1 VQKAKNADESPLA
14 NWLRFFA
21 AETAEEFTM
30 IAQTRPAIA
39 EAWGVVQY
47 LSGDEEARRLAEYE
61 EMSRRDDADR
71 QKGAYKQ
78 GRQAGII
85 EVARNLLQDK
95 IPADAVSRA
104 TGLSLDEINRLAADL
119 S

>member
-1 VQKAKNADESPLA
+1 MHCWG

-21 AETAEEFTM
+21 DETAEEFSM
-30 IAQTRPAIA
+30 IVQTSPAIA

-61 EMSRRDDADR
+61 KMSRRDEADR
-71 QKGAYKQ
+71 QKDAYKQ
-78 GRQAGII
+78 GRQAAII

-95 IPADAVSRA
+95 MPADAVSKA
-104 TGLSLDEINRLAADL
+104 AGLSLDKINRLVADRT
-119 S
+119 